1 MKLAHTDFDDVV
13 AAMQSPVQEPSI
25 ANNNRG
31 AGAAGAGPDAERRN
45 AVRMTVA
52 SNVQAW
58 IVEHG
63 KLGQAF
69 TAFAQNVS
77 LVGLELIPSI
87 SIAPGQ
93 EMIVALPRL
102 GTSPLLVSAITAR
115 CSTGAQGRMRCGLE
129 FSGVAPES
137 VSRAIFARGRSN
149 SPAAC
154 YVG

>member
-13 AAMQSPVQEPSI
+13 AGMQSPIQEPSS
-25 ANNNRG
+25 APGNRPPQ
-31 AGAAGAGPDAERRN
+31 ARPDADRRN
-45 AVRMTVA
+45 AARMTVA

-58 IVEHG
+58 LVEHG
-63 KLGQAF
+63 KLGQSF

-137 VSRAIFARGRSN
+137 VSRAIFARGRT
-149 SPAAC
+149 SPAAY